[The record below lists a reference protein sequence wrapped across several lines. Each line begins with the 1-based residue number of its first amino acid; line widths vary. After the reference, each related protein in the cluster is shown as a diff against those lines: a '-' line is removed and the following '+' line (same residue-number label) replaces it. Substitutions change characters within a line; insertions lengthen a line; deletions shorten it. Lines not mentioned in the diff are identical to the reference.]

1 LTRFLSGRREG
12 DYIALLAFLPKSAP
26 VEEMLSGLAAGLRIQ
41 TGLPVTVGFGPRYLH
56 STGQLHKGDG
66 NRGLFLMLVAA
77 DLPKLAIPAVPGV
90 TRPAPDFGGLFKA
103 QARGDALALA
113 GKGRRVLTF
122 ELSSPVRAGIASLSS
137 FLE

>member
-1 LTRFLSGRREG
+1 
-12 DYIALLAFLPKSAP
+12 
-26 VEEMLSGLAAGLRIQ
+26 
-41 TGLPVTVGFGPRYLH
+41 VTVGFGPGYLH

-77 DLPKLAIPAVPGV
+77 DLPKLAIPEVPGV
-90 TRPAPDFGGLFKA
+90 ARPAQDFGGLFKA

-113 GKGRRVLTF
+113 GKGRRILTF
-122 ELSSPVRAGIASLSS
+122 ELSSPVQTGLASLSS